1 MNEPNVIEQ
10 SQDVAAG
17 CAPATGSA
25 AGDYYILSMKHSP
38 ADGCAIWWRPKCAGY
53 TTNLL
58 EAGRYTEAQVTEEP
72 EYFNDGTC
80 TRAVKCAAVEVAIRL
95 TVDWNVML
103 KAMKPQNVALCQPA
117 SAVRH
122 STGVTD

>member
-1 MNEPNVIEQ
+1 MNEAKTELPTGHGFT
-10 SQDVAAG
+10 AAR
-17 CAPATGSA
+17 GSE

-72 EYFNDGTC
+72 AYFNDGTC
-80 TRAVKCAAVEVAIRL
+80 TRAVKCASVEAAIRL
-95 TVDWNVML
+95 TVDWNIIQKQLMPPNDKL
-103 KAMKPQNVALCQPA
+103 
-117 SAVRH
+117 
-122 STGVTD
+122 TDAGTKTL